1 MVTLHSNKYK
11 KLLIHHK
18 KVYVPTCKAWISKIT
33 KLAGP
38 PIDIGILDKILA
50 SVNAVA
56 TSPSSSILSEVPVG
70 KNGRTSVKDETNS
83 LGSA

>member
-1 MVTLHSNKYK
+1 MNCMDRK
-11 KLLIHHK
+11 KKSPHK
-18 KVYVPTCKAWISKIT
+18 RIYMATCKAWISKIT

-38 PIDIGILDKILA
+38 PIDIGMLDRILA

-70 KNGRTSVKDETNS
+70 KNGRTRVKDETNS
-83 LGSA
+83 LGRA